1 MDQYK
6 KISILFVIAWV
17 VIIAYIIVTHNMEDG
32 TYRKEIL
39 SVLYNLSLAIIAS
52 VIFFFILNFW
62 EEDIIKEKYEKKMV
76 GYLKQINT
84 TMKEIV
90 HVIIE
95 EDHWTYIASAQVCKD
110 PIKDIDIEK
119 IRRVFR
125 KKGEISCKKRALPE
139 TYDKAP
145 YIAECENYINEKVN
159 IIMNLYGNFIA
170 KEDIDL
176 LTEIQDNSIFK
187 AINMS
192 VRFNMNC
199 NISEDMVMDHIEV
212 QQRVHSRIKEIDSY
226 IENSNKDKNGEIY
239 KIMGKLKDIIHKNRK
254 YKEIEIREIKTTD
267 EYDEL
272 RKEVNKKLKNTNE
285 EIMDIHNKITQ
296 KIYEKEKYLSIR
308 LPGILFVWGVVV
320 GMVTSIM
327 VTIAINVTEK
337 ISWQSIVITNFK
349 VEIVIAVLIIA
360 LMILE
365 TVLAK
370 KSIKASNE
378 AIEFY
383 KMVKFILENS
393 SQNEVVEESD
403 SNKNNIQSNQKSETV
418 NKSLSSQG
426 H

>member
-1 MDQYK
+1 
-6 KISILFVIAWV
+6 
-17 VIIAYIIVTHNMEDG
+17 
-32 TYRKEIL
+32 
-39 SVLYNLSLAIIAS
+39 
-52 VIFFFILNFW
+52 
-62 EEDIIKEKYEKKMV
+62 
-76 GYLKQINT
+76 
-84 TMKEIV
+84 
-90 HVIIE
+90 
-95 EDHWTYIASAQVCKD
+95 
-110 PIKDIDIEK
+110 
-119 IRRVFR
+119 
-125 KKGEISCKKRALPE
+125 
-139 TYDKAP
+139 
-145 YIAECENYINEKVN
+145 
-159 IIMNLYGNFIA
+159 
-170 KEDIDL
+170 
-176 LTEIQDNSIFK
+176 
-187 AINMS
+187 
-192 VRFNMNC
+192 
-199 NISEDMVMDHIEV
+199 
-212 QQRVHSRIKEIDSY
+212 
-226 IENSNKDKNGEIY
+226 
-239 KIMGKLKDIIHKNRK
+239 MGKLKDIIHKNRK

-308 LPGILFVWGVVV
+308 LPGILFVWGAVV